1 MNIPPRGIFIL
12 LSVKWYVPE
21 GSPSVTAVQP
31 QHSIAHLQRNG
42 TDMQIS
48 SRTELP
54 LTAMS
59 SSGCACC
66 STEARVAPP
75 TSTDVE
81 VGVEGLTCGGC
92 VGRLERAVKD
102 VHGVDAAAIELV
114 AGGVSRLLITGS
126 PELAAVHDAVRYA
139 GYALTR

>member
-1 MNIPPRGIFIL
+1 
-12 LSVKWYVPE
+12 
-21 GSPSVTAVQP
+21 
-31 QHSIAHLQRNG
+31 
-42 TDMQIS
+42 MQIS

-81 VGVEGLTCGGC
+81 LGVEGLTCGGC
-92 VGRLERAVKD
+92 VGRLERVLKD
-102 VHGVDAAAIELV
+102 VDGVDAAAIELV
-114 AGGVSRLLITGS
+114 AGGVSRLVITGS
-126 PELAAVHDAVRYA
+126 PELAAVQDAVRYA